1 MRYPLEDLIKFH
13 HSRLSKS
20 QKLIAMYVLKNPE
33 KVLNFSAEQL
43 GIQTDTSESTVMR
56 FCTLLGFKGFIS
68 FKKAIMEHIKS
79 SMTTSQRIEVTKQR
93 IGRKDIIENVM
104 QSDIDK
110 IKYTCDHIDRDHFYA
125 SVESILGAKRLF
137 IIGARATQPVA
148 HLLSYNLSLIFDNVK
163 LVDASS
169 TAEVFEQLFTVDKND
184 VVIAFSFP
192 RYSSKVVNAVK
203 FAKSKHAKVIVVT
216 DSYLSPLINHSSYVL
231 LAQTDMVSYMDS
243 VVAPISIINAL
254 IMEITHRRERQIIE
268 RFEQLELLWD
278 EYEVYT
284 HK

>member
-1 MRYPLEDLIKFH
+1 M
-13 HSRLSKS
+13 
-20 QKLIAMYVLKNPE
+20 
-33 KVLNFSAEQL
+33 
-43 GIQTDTSESTVMR
+43 
-56 FCTLLGFKGFIS
+56 
-68 FKKAIMEHIKS
+68 
-79 SMTTSQRIEVTKQR
+79 
-93 IGRKDIIENVM
+93 
-104 QSDIDK
+104 
-110 IKYTCDHIDRDHFYA
+110 
-125 SVESILGAKRLF
+125 
-137 IIGARATQPVA
+137 
-148 HLLSYNLSLIFDNVK
+148 SLIFDNVK
-163 LVDASS
+163 LVDVSS

-203 FAKSKHAKVIVVT
+203 FAKSKQAKVIVVT